1 MKSALLS
8 TILFTFSC
16 IRVIAQDGASINAMG
31 YLGPYSNIET
41 QVGLDYKINRFSL
54 GTGISYCTSIDGAEH
69 NATPFPNA
77 YNYDQRYIFRHFM
90 VPINF
95 GYHIPMGNR
104 FFLIPMV
111 NLGLSYNTSVKYM
124 TWEDHYLN
132 LYERKL
138 SQQEFDQHYKR
149 VSLWAGLALR
159 FSYRIADR
167 LSLLAALHGRGSI
180 TPINKDSHYQQRS
193 SSISAGAGL
202 QYRL

>member
-1 MKSALLS
+1 MRSTLLI
-8 TILFTFSC
+8 TILLTLSF
-16 IRVIAQDGASINAMG
+16 IRVIAHDGASINAMG
-31 YLGPYSNIET
+31 YWGPFSNIET

-54 GTGISYCTSIDGAEH
+54 GTGISYFTSTDGTEH
-69 NATPFPNA
+69 NATPLPNA
-77 YNYDQRYIFRHFM
+77 YNYDHRYIFRHFL
-90 VPINF
+90 VPVNF
-95 GYHIPMGNR
+95 GYHMPLGNR
-104 FFLIPMV
+104 FFVIPMI

-138 SQQEFDQHYKR
+138 SQPEFNQHFRR

-159 FSYRIADR
+159 FSYSITDK
-167 LSLLAALHGRGSI
+167 LSLLAAIHGRGTI
-180 TPINKDSHYQQRS
+180 TPINKDEPYQQRS